1 MIIQLLWNVILIV
14 NKVRVIWQMGKIM
27 IRIKIK
33 REKKKRNILYMSSH
47 PND

>member
-14 NKVRVIWQMGKIM
+14 NKVRVIWEMAKIM

-33 REKKKRNILYMSSH
+33 RKKKKRNILYMSSR